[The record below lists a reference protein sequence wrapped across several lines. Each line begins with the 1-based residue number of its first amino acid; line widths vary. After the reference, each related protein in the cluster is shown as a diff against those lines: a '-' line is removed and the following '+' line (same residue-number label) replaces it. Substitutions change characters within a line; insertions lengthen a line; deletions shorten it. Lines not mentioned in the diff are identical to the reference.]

1 MLHSLQ
7 PVTAYA
13 TSVPKSTD
21 GSRTSCFLSFYRT
34 QPVVCKDS
42 ASESKAKENSAG
54 FAFAL
59 PNAAYL
65 MQKIVQ
71 VRAKNQACLSSLSNE
86 A

>member
-13 TSVPKSTD
+13 ISVPKSTD
-21 GSRTSCFLSFYRT
+21 GSRTSCFFGFYRT

-42 ASESKAKENSAG
+42 ANERKAKENSAG

-65 MQKIVQ
+65 IQ
-71 VRAKNQACLSSLSNE
+71 R
-86 A
+86 